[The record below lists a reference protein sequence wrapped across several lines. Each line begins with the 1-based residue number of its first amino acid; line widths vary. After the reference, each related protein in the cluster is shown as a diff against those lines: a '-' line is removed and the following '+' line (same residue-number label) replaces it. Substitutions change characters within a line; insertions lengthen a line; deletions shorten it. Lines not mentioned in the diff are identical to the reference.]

1 MNQAVVL
8 DADFLS
14 SFLKIDRL
22 HLVKE
27 FSRADA
33 LLIPP
38 AVYVEVRLTR
48 FFSGLASLPSV
59 RMTEPDPSMIE
70 ASVTSPGSRDRL
82 RREGSDCPG
91 EAGRRRALLMSDNQ
105 GRLWATRIGL
115 HSVGIP
121 VFLLACKQALLVD
134 AKEIAA
140 ISCGILRRKTDTA
153 SGKMSFSFSCPEP

>member
-1 MNQAVVL
+1 MTRAVVL
-8 DADFLS
+8 DSDFLS

-27 FSRADA
+27 FYSADA

-59 RMTEPDPSMIE
+59 RVTEPDPSMIE
-70 ASVTSPGSRDRL
+70 SLCHEPGFTELGSGE
-82 RREGSDCPG
+82 REAIALAKQLGG
-91 EAGRRRALLMSDNQ
+91 VLLMSDNQ
-105 GRLWATRIGL
+105 ARLWATRIGL

-140 ISCGILRRKTDTA
+140 IVQDLEEKDRYRFRRDVLQLLL
-153 SGKMSFSFSCPEP
+153 S